1 MFGILL
7 KSAGLF
13 ALSVLVHV
21 VAWRAWRPRTY
32 RAWLP
37 SLTGI
42 FVVLAGVIAWLASTS
57 LTELAAILL
66 FQWSLSVVYIIGY
79 TLLTAFSPSIEI
91 LKLIDRSPGGLTLA
105 EMDLP
110 FLANALS
117 GDRIGNLGGA
127 GLVEES
133 HGMLRLGSKGRL
145 IVGPVQLFRHAIGLR
160 DGGGG

>member
-1 MFGILL
+1 MFDVLL
-7 KSAGLF
+7 KSVGLF
-13 ALSVLVHV
+13 VLSVAVHV
-21 VAWRAWRPRTY
+21 IVWRVWRPRTY

-42 FVVLAGVIAWLASTS
+42 FIVLAGVAAWFASTS
-57 LTELAAILL
+57 PIELAAILL

-91 LKLIDRSPGGLTLA
+91 LKLIDGAPGGLTLA

-110 FLANALS
+110 FLENALS
-117 GDRIGNLGGA
+117 GDRIGNLGSA

-133 HGMLRLGSKGRL
+133 RGMLRLGSKGRV